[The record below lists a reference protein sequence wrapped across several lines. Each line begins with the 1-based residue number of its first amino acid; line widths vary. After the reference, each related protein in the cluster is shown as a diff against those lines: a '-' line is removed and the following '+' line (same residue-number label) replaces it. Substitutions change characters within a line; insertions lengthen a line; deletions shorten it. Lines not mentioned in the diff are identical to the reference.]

1 MSIVKELIEQG
12 RLDGNPA
19 LPKYPSAQ
27 IYYQLRKKE
36 LKELQQ
42 VVEKSTVTWE
52 EYETDMMSHWPQ
64 TSAPE
69 ITRKIIRRELKQ
81 R

>member
-1 MSIVKELIEQG
+1 MIKELIEQG
-12 RLDGNPA
+12 KLDGNPM

-27 IYYQLRKKE
+27 IYYQLTKKE
-36 LKELQQ
+36 LKELQT

-52 EYETDMMSHWPQ
+52 EYETDMKSHWPQ

-69 ITRKIIRRELKQ
+69 IARKIIRREVKQ